1 MSGYALGNIELNW
14 ATGEQDKAKPPL
26 SPHTICNYSPRRS
39 KRRTIPQ
46 TDAMQSPPSSEW
58 DEEYFDSSKPLQ
70 GVVVC
75 CTSIPANERTDLGN
89 KVVELGGQHEYDLTP
104 KTTHLIV
111 GEYDTTKYRHVAKS
125 RPDIMPMAKG
135 WIDAIRNLWVE
146 DNPIDF
152 RALER
157 KWKLKTFE
165 TGGGALGQAGEIGQT
180 TKLLCCISG
189 MEKEER
195 DEWIEKIQA
204 NGGTYS
210 GSLDKTATHLI
221 IREPTGKKYL
231 ASMRW
236 QQHIVVPEW
245 VEDSIKRGMIL
256 DENCYSPHLPRA
268 EIGRGAWVK
277 REIRR
282 KSLGKRLREAAEAQV
297 ESGRRKL
304 RKTASMKLNSQ
315 RDNMWGDILGQQAS
329 VNQSGVSLQAEDPT
343 QPLPSDSMLRQQVSV
358 KDSLGETNEGPDGI
372 FASCLFHISGF
383 PPKHVEVLDTYISSR
398 GGTLS
403 ASLQELNA
411 SESAWRRFIVV
422 PQESSP
428 SSHPQASDGVEII
441 TDFFIEK
448 CVYRKGTALPDSK
461 AHVIGRPFPVF
472 PIESFDKLSICTS
485 GFTELDLL
493 HISKAVRQ
501 LGARYEERFT
511 AQCSILVC
519 TSLGAVRKQK
529 LDMAVAFGTPVVRA
543 DWLWECITRGRKL
556 PYHDFI
562 FPELKTRGFKG
573 PPNTSL
579 SRSKSVSEMT
589 KKLTPKTL
597 TGRTE
602 STTRAS
608 LPGPDMS
615 AFDDTPL
622 APTDPS
628 RSMSRGKTPTNNA
641 SMKDSNLTSEFHT
654 APTHQAIPNSGS
666 QQLPSRPVSRSAS
679 KALSEWSTNDI
690 NKATSRDQPPSQSSR
705 KPLAR
710 VRSEIC
716 DSEAGDDDGGLFDFG
731 GDEGVAP
738 VQETA
743 QVDDPVEVEKR
754 RLRQEK
760 AEKDAAERKALSNK
774 LTTLLEGTAGNNGS
788 RSFDSHLSSATVADD
803 NSRAAS
809 GPPPGR
815 RKRSLIGRVISNA
828 SAASSGSQE
837 SSTGGR
843 SGGGGGMART
853 HSAVIHHEDDS
864 PGDEEPA
871 AVAGPLATQI
881 EYADPEAVRSKE
893 RLRSKMLGRS
903 SVAGAKLSSN
913 QRLTMGALQDS
924 AGGRS
929 MRRR

>member
-1 MSGYALGNIELNW
+1 MIE
-14 ATGEQDKAKPPL
+14 AKLCLLFPF
-26 SPHTICNYSPRRS
+26 
-39 KRRTIPQ
+39 Q
-46 TDAMQSPPSSEW
+46 T
-58 DEEYFDSSKPLQ
+58 
-70 GVVVC
+70 
-75 CTSIPANERTDLGN
+75 NLGN

-125 RPDIMPMAKG
+125 RPDIRPMAVG
-135 WIDAIRNLWVE
+135 WIDALRNLWVE

-157 KWKLKTFE
+157 KWMLKTFE
-165 TGGGALGQAGEIGQT
+165 TGGGALGSAGEVRET

-204 NGGTYS
+204 NGGNYT

-256 DENCYSPHLPRA
+256 DENCYSPHLPRE

-329 VNQSGVSLQAEDPT
+329 ANQSGVSLQAEDPT
-343 QPLPSDSMLRQQVSV
+343 QPLPSDSMLRQQISV
-358 KDSLGETNEGPDGI
+358 KDSLDETNEGPDGI
-372 FASCLFHISGF
+372 FSACLFHISGF
-383 PPKHVEVLDTYISSR
+383 PRKHVEVLDTYITSR
-398 GGTLS
+398 GGILS
-403 ASLQELNA
+403 ASLEGLNA
-411 SESAWRRFIVV
+411 QQSAWRRFIVV
-422 PQESSP
+422 PQESNP
-428 SSHPQASDGVEII
+428 NSHPSAQDGVEII

-472 PIESFDKLSICTS
+472 PIEQFDKLSICTS

-529 LDMAVAFGTPVVRA
+529 LDMAIAFGTPVVRA
-543 DWLWECITRGRKL
+543 DWLWECISRGKKL
-556 PYHDFI
+556 PYQDFI
-562 FPELKTRGFKG
+562 FPELKSRGLKG
-573 PPNTSL
+573 LPNNSL
-579 SRSKSVSEMT
+579 NRSRSVSDMN
-589 KKLTPKTL
+589 KQLTPKTL

-608 LPGPDMS
+608 RPGPDMS

-622 APTDPS
+622 AATDPPRPMS
-628 RSMSRGKTPTNNA
+628 RSRAPNNSA
-641 SMKDSNLTSEFHT
+641 STKDSNLTAEFDT
-654 APTHQAIPNSGS
+654 APTHQPMPNSGS
-666 QQLPSRPVSRSAS
+666 QQLPSRPVSRSAP
-679 KALSEWSTNDI
+679 KALTEWSTNDI
-690 NKATSRDQPPSQSSR
+690 NKANSKDQPPSQSSR

-716 DSEAGDDDGGLFDFG
+716 DSEAGDDDGGLFDFA
-731 GDEGVAP
+731 GDDDAAP
-738 VQETA
+738 AQDTA
-743 QVDDPVEVEKR
+743 QVEDPIELERR
-754 RLRQEK
+754 RLQQEK

-774 LTTLLEGTAGNNGS
+774 LTTLLEGTAGNTGS
-788 RSFDSHLSSATVADD
+788 KSFDSNLSGAATED
-803 NSRAAS
+803 NARAAS
-809 GPPPGR
+809 GVPSGR

-843 SGGGGGMART
+843 SGGGMART
-853 HSAVIHHEDDS
+853 HSAVIHHEHNS
-864 PGDEEPA
+864 SGDEEPVA
-871 AVAGPLATQI
+871 AAAPVATQI
-881 EYADPEAVRSKE
+881 EYADPEAVKSKE

-903 SVAGAKLSSN
+903 SAGATATGAKSSSDQKL
-913 QRLTMGALQDS
+913 TVGALQES
-924 AGGRS
+924 VGGRS

>member
-1 MSGYALGNIELNW
+1 
-14 ATGEQDKAKPPL
+14 
-26 SPHTICNYSPRRS
+26 
-39 KRRTIPQ
+39 
-46 TDAMQSPPSSEW
+46 
-58 DEEYFDSSKPLQ
+58 
-70 GVVVC
+70 
-75 CTSIPANERTDLGN
+75 
-89 KVVELGGQHEYDLTP
+89 
-104 KTTHLIV
+104 
-111 GEYDTTKYRHVAKS
+111 
-125 RPDIMPMAKG
+125 MAKG
-135 WIDAIRNLWVE
+135 WIDALRDLWIE
-146 DNPIDF
+146 DNPINF
-152 RALER
+152 PALER
-157 KWKLKTFE
+157 KWMLNTFE
-165 TGGGALGQAGEIGQT
+165 TGGGALGEAGKVGET

-195 DEWIEKIQA
+195 DDWIAKIEA
-204 NGGTYS
+204 HGGNYS

-231 ASMRW
+231 AARKW

-256 DENCYSPHLPRA
+256 DESCYDPHLPRE

-329 VNQSGVSLQAEDPT
+329 ANQSGVSLQAEDPT
-343 QPLPSDSMLRQQVSV
+343 QPLPSDSMLRREVSV
-358 KDSLGETNEGPDGI
+358 KDSLGEANQGPSGI
-372 FASCLFHISGF
+372 FASCLFHIFGF
-383 PPKHVEVLDTYISSR
+383 PRKHVEVLDTYITSR
-398 GGTLS
+398 GGTLC
-403 ASLQELNA
+403 ASLEELNT
-411 SESAWRRFIVV
+411 SLSAWRRFIVV
-422 PQESSP
+422 PQDSNP
-428 SSHPQASDGVEII
+428 SSHPTANGDVEIV

-448 CVYRKGTALPDSK
+448 CVYRKGTALPDSR

-529 LDMAVAFGTPVVRA
+529 LDMAIAFGTPVVRA
-543 DWLWECITRGRKL
+543 DWLWECISRGRKI
-556 PYHDFI
+556 PYQDFV
-562 FPELKTRGFKG
+562 FPELKSRRQSGL
-573 PPNTSL
+573 PNKSL
-579 SRSKSVSEMT
+579 SRSKSASDMT

-615 AFDDTPL
+615 AFDETPL
-622 APTDPS
+622 MATEPPHALSRAHPS
-628 RSMSRGKTPTNNA
+628 T
-641 SMKDSNLTSEFHT
+641 KDSNVTSEFET

-679 KALSEWSTNDI
+679 KALTEWSSNDI
-690 NKATSRDQPPSQSSR
+690 NKALVKEQTPSQSLR

-716 DSEAGDDDGGLFDFG
+716 DSEAGDDEGGLFDVA
-731 GDEGVAP
+731 GD
-738 VQETA
+738 
-743 QVDDPVEVEKR
+743 DDPAPMQDMAKIEDPIELEKL
-754 RLRQEK
+754 RLQQEK
-760 AEKDAAERKALSNK
+760 AEKAAAERKALSNR
-774 LTTLLEGTAGNNGS
+774 LTTLLEGTGGNIGS
-788 RSFDSHLSSATVADD
+788 KSFDSNLSSAATDD
-803 NSRAAS
+803 NTR
-809 GPPPGR
+809 GGQGGR
-815 RKRSLIGRVISNA
+815 RKRSIIGRVISNV

-843 SGGGGGMART
+843 NGGGLART

-864 PGDEEPA
+864 VGDEDPA
-871 AVAGPLATQI
+871 AAASPVSTQI
-881 EYADPEAVRSKE
+881 EYADPEAVLSKE
-893 RLRSKMLGRS
+893 RLRSKLLGRS
-903 SVAGAKLSSN
+903 SGGAAAAASTSPSADQ
-913 QRLTMGALQDS
+913 QRVTMGAMQDA

>member
-1 MSGYALGNIELNW
+1 
-14 ATGEQDKAKPPL
+14 
-26 SPHTICNYSPRRS
+26 
-39 KRRTIPQ
+39 
-46 TDAMQSPPSSEW
+46 MQSPPSSEW
-58 DEEYFDSSKPLQ
+58 DEEFFDSSKPLQ

-75 CTSIPANERTDLGN
+75 CTSIPANERTNLGN

-125 RPDIMPMAKG
+125 RPDIRPMAVG

-152 RALER
+152 RALEK
-157 KWKLKTFE
+157 KWMLKTFE
-165 TGGGALGQAGEIGQT
+165 TGGGSLGQAGEVGET

-189 MEKEER
+189 MDKEER

-204 NGGTYS
+204 NGGRYT

-256 DENCYSPHLPRA
+256 DENCYSPHLPRE
-268 EIGRGAWVK
+268 EIGKGAWVK

-329 VNQSGVSLQAEDPT
+329 ANQSGVSFQAEDPT
-343 QPLPSDSMLRQQVSV
+343 QPLPSDSMLQKHVSV
-358 KDSLGETNEGPDGI
+358 KDSLGEMNEGPAGI
-372 FASCLFHISGF
+372 FSSCLFHISGF
-383 PPKHVEVLDTYISSR
+383 PRKHVEVLDTYITSR

-403 ASLQELNA
+403 SSLEGLNA
-411 SESAWRRFIVV
+411 QVSAWRRFIVV

-428 SSHPQASDGVEII
+428 TSHPPAADGVEIV

-448 CVYRKGTALPDSK
+448 CIYRKGTAIPDSK

-472 PIESFDKLSICTS
+472 PIDDFDKLSICTS

-519 TSLGAVRKQK
+519 TALGAVRKQK
-529 LDMAVAFGTPVVRA
+529 LDMAIAFGTPVVRA
-543 DWLWECITRGRKL
+543 DWLWECISRGKKL
-556 PYHDFI
+556 ACEEFV
-562 FPELKTRGFKG
+562 FPELKSRLQKG
-573 PPNTSL
+573 LPNKAL
-579 SRSKSVSEMT
+579 NRSKSVSDMN
-589 KKLTPKTL
+589 KRLTPKTL

-615 AFDDTPL
+615 AFEDTPL
-622 APTDPS
+622 ADTDPPRPMS
-628 RSMSRGKTPTNNA
+628 RSKLSSNDTST
-641 SMKDSNLTSEFHT
+641 KDSNLTSEFDT

-679 KALSEWSTNDI
+679 KALTEWSVNDI
-690 NKATSRDQPPSQSSR
+690 NKANPKDQPASQPSR

-716 DSEAGDDDGGLFDFG
+716 DSEAGDDDGGLFDLT
-731 GDEGVAP
+731 GDEDVAL
-738 VQETA
+738 VQQRVTVE
-743 QVDDPVEVEKR
+743 DPVEIEKR
-754 RLRQEK
+754 RLQYEK

-788 RSFDSHLSSATVADD
+788 KSFDSNLSGAATDD
-803 NSRAAS
+803 NARSTS
-809 GPPPGR
+809 GIPPGR
-815 RKRSLIGRVISNA
+815 RKRGLIGRVISNA
-828 SAASSGSQE
+828 SVASSGSQE
-837 SSTGGR
+837 SSTGGL
-843 SGGGGGMART
+843 SGGGMART
-853 HSAVIHHEDDS
+853 HSAVMHHEDDS

-871 AVAGPLATQI
+871 AAAGPVATQI
-881 EYADPEAVRSKE
+881 EYADPEAVKSKE

-903 SVAGAKLSSN
+903 SVGAAATGAKSSSD
-913 QRLTMGALQDS
+913 QRLTMGALHDS